1 MDGAG
6 ADSGGAADSGG
17 EAGANESTGLTDT
30 NALPEVI
37 APRYAGG
44 FSWGSYQSR
53 VGQFT
58 NSMLRTPPA
67 SAELR
72 ERRHPFVLNA
82 YLKNTLGVS
91 VYQPTGYALPRA
103 LAGSGDQT
111 QSVISDTQF
120 VDPIDSAFSSQSPH
134 LDSKPGDSAKSEQE
148 GRLVKETDMRRR
160 ALHVS
165 EGRADKYDYQG

>member
-1 MDGAG
+1 MDGGG

-17 EAGANESTGLTDT
+17 ETGATEATGITDT
-30 NALPEVI
+30 NTLPEVI
-37 APRYAGG
+37 APRYASG
-44 FSWGSYQSR
+44 FSWGNYQSR

-91 VYQPTGYALPRA
+91 VYQPTGYAMPRA
-103 LAGSGDQT
+103 LAGSGEQQ
-111 QSVISDTQF
+111 QSVISDTKF
-120 VDPIDSAFSSQSPH
+120 ADPIDSAFASQSPN
-134 LDSKPGDSAKSEQE
+134 LDSKPSDSSKSEQE

-165 EGRADKYDYQG
+165 EGRTDKYDYQG

>member
-6 ADSGGAADSGG
+6 ADSGVAADSGG
-17 EAGANESTGLTDT
+17 ESGANESTGLTDT
-30 NALPEVI
+30 NTLPEVI

-44 FSWGSYQSR
+44 FSWSSYQSR

-91 VYQPTGYALPRA
+91 VYQPTGYALPKT
-103 LAGSGDQT
+103 LAGSGEQT
-111 QSVISDTQF
+111 QSIISDTQF
-120 VDPIDSAFSSQSPH
+120 ADPIDSVFSPQSPN
-134 LDSKPGDSAKSEQE
+134 LDTKPGDSAKSGQE

-165 EGRADKYDYQG
+165 EGRTDKYDYKG